1 MASGNSHNYERSYP
15 LIDGAPVTSGGVT
28 YLVTGAGGNGRN
40 TFQMAQPAY
49 SAFRQDAFYQH
60 TKVTVSPTE
69 LLVEGR
75 RSDTGAVFDSTTIT
89 ASGGD
94 TTRRRSR
101 RDCLRLPFRARRWIC
116 PGPHRP
122 IMWA

>member
-94 TTRRRSR
+94 TTAPTKPTGLSATAISSSGGSVLDRIDR
-101 RDCLRLPFRARRWIC
+101 
-116 PGPHRP
+116 
-122 IMWA
+122 